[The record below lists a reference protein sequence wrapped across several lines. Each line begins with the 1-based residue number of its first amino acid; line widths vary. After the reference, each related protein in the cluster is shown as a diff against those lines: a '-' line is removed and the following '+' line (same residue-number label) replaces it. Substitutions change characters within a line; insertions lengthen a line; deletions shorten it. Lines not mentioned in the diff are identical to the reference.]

1 LIIWVIAG
9 LLGLATGLRI
19 GWALV
24 NKQSLVSTAMILAL
38 GSLGLVAALNW
49 QPLTLLIDT
58 LLRWPNISMG
68 LSQVALIVCAAGSC
82 VMITT
87 VASARKPAT
96 IRKIA
101 IAQYS
106 VAAVI
111 AVVSLVAFFAAGQ
124 QPEMSPEEYLKRNL
138 ERNLGSSGTSL
149 PWLLPLLYVL
159 LALTLVSWAGMRHSN
174 RSRRGRAL
182 FVFTIGIV
190 LIVLASGF
198 FFLRAVGT
206 TQLVGVG
213 AAATLLGCAMI
224 VVAAG
229 SLLPSVEDWFGARR
243 ELRTIQPLLDE
254 LGRRH
259 PDVGIGVRPRGPLV
273 FRVAERMSL
282 ISDALFLEAT
292 AAGSAR
298 KRPVDATSALPAR
311 DLEHEDDED
320 DAVEPESP
328 SVSPQEQARAIAA
341 WIYAGRDSAP
351 NDKRATFPGLG
362 WLRQPTSY
370 SDREWILEIAQQYR
384 ELALAGGA
392 EV

>member
-1 LIIWVIAG
+1 MIIWVIAG

-49 QPLTLLIDT
+49 QPLTLLLDT
-58 LLRWPNISMG
+58 LLHWPNISMG
-68 LSQVALIVCAAGSC
+68 LSQVALVACAAGSC

-87 VASARKPAT
+87 VSSPRKPAT
-96 IRKIA
+96 LRRIA
-101 IAQYS
+101 MWQYG
-106 VAAVI
+106 VAVVI
-111 AVVSLVAFFAAGQ
+111 AVASLVTFFAAGQ
-124 QPEMSPEEYLKRNL
+124 QPEMSPEEYLR
-138 ERNLGSSGTSL
+138 RNLGSNGTSL

-174 RSRRGRAL
+174 RTRRGRAL
-182 FVFTIGIV
+182 FVFTVGIV
-190 LIVLASGF
+190 LIVLASAF

-206 TQLVGVG
+206 TQFVGVG
-213 AAATLLGCAMI
+213 AAATLLGCAML

-292 AAGSAR
+292 AAEPRRDGRSM
-298 KRPVDATSALPAR
+298 PPAR
-311 DLEHEDDED
+311 RRMSTWSRSSSSPTYPISRRPQWRRRNKRTPSRTGSTPAASD
-320 DAVEPESP
+320 DAEPDVPRSRSGVATTADVVLGPGVDPGHREAVP
-328 SVSPQEQARAIAA
+328 AA
-341 WIYAGRDSAP
+341 GTGRC
-351 NDKRATFPGLG
+351 R
-362 WLRQPTSY
+362 
-370 SDREWILEIAQQYR
+370 
-384 ELALAGGA
+384 GA
-392 EV
+392 

>member
-38 GSLGLVAALNW
+38 GSLGMVAGLNW
-49 QPLTLLIDT
+49 QPLTLLIDDG
-58 LLRWPNISMG
+58 LGWNNLAMG
-68 LSQVALIVCAAGSC
+68 LSQVALVGCAAGSC

-87 VASARKPAT
+87 VASEKSPAT

-111 AVVSLVAFFAAGQ
+111 AVVTLVTFFAAGQ
-124 QPEMSPEEYLKRNL
+124 QPEMAPEAYLKQ
-138 ERNLGSSGTSL
+138 NLGTSDGRL
-149 PWLLPLLYVL
+149 PWLLPLLYVF

-182 FVFTIGIV
+182 FVFTLGIV
-190 LIVLASGF
+190 LIVLASA
-198 FFLRAVGT
+198 FFLLRAAGT
-206 TQLVGVG
+206 TQLLGVG
-213 AAATLLGCAMI
+213 AAATLLGCAMLI
-224 VVAAG
+224 VAAG
-229 SLLPSVEDWFGARR
+229 SLLPSVEDWFGARH
-243 ELRTIQPLLDE
+243 ELRTIQPLLTE

-292 AAGSAR
+292 AADAARRRPVSAR
-298 KRPVDATSALPAR
+298 STR
-311 DLEHEDDED
+311 DLDEVDDVTELSE
-320 DAVEPESP
+320 AEAPPVP
-328 SVSPQEQARAIAA
+328 PQEQAQTIAQ
-341 WIYAGRDSAP
+341 WIYDGREDAP
-351 NDKRATFPGLG
+351 EDASATFPGLG
-362 WLRQPTSY
+362 WLRQPATY

-384 ELALAGGA
+384 QLALAKMRT
-392 EV
+392 V

>member
-38 GSLGLVAALNW
+38 GSLGVVAALNW
-49 QPLTLLIDT
+49 QPLTLLLDT

-68 LSQVALIVCAAGSC
+68 LSQVALIACAAGSC

-96 IRKIA
+96 LRRIA
-101 IAQYS
+101 IAQYCLA
-106 VAAVI
+106 VVI
-111 AVVSLVAFFAAGQ
+111 AVVSMVTFLAAGQ
-124 QPEMSPEEYLKRNL
+124 QPEMSPEEYLR
-138 ERNLGSSGTSL
+138 RNLGSDGTSL

-174 RSRRGRAL
+174 SSRRGRAL
-182 FVFTIGIV
+182 FVFSVGIV
-190 LIVLASGF
+190 LIVLASAF
-198 FFLRAVGT
+198 FLLRAVGT
-206 TQLVGVG
+206 THLVGVG
-213 AAATLLGCAMI
+213 AAATLLGCAML

-229 SLLPSVEDWFGARR
+229 SLLPSVEDWFGARH
-243 ELRTIQPLLDE
+243 ELRAIQPLLNE

-292 AAGSAR
+292 AADAAR
-298 KRPVDATSALPAR
+298 RRKVDATATVPGREPEPPPGDFS
-311 DLEHEDDED
+311 D
-320 DAVEPESP
+320 VEPPPVTPE
-328 SVSPQEQARAIAA
+328 EQAHAIAG
-341 WIYAGRDSAP
+341 WIYDGRGQSEQHTEP
-351 NDKRATFPGLG
+351 VSFPGLG

-370 SDREWILEIAQQYR
+370 SDREWILAIAQQYR
-384 ELALAGGA
+384 NLERTGA
-392 EV
+392 SG

>member
-38 GSLGLVAALNW
+38 GSLGMVAALNW
-49 QPLTLLIDT
+49 QPLTLLIDEG
-58 LLRWPNISMG
+58 LRWHNLAMG
-68 LSQVALIVCAAGSC
+68 LSQVALIGCAAGSC

-87 VASARKPAT
+87 ASSGRSPAS

-106 VAAVI
+106 VAGVI
-111 AVVSLVAFFAAGQ
+111 AVASLVIFFASGQ
-124 QPEMSPEEYLKRNL
+124 QQEMAPEEYLKRNL
-138 ERNLGSSGTSL
+138 SSSDGRL

-182 FVFTIGIV
+182 FVFTLGIV
-190 LIVLASGF
+190 LIVMASAF
-198 FFLRAVGT
+198 FLLRAVGST
-206 TQLVGVG
+206 NLIGVG
-213 AAATLLGCAMI
+213 AAATLLGCAMLI
-224 VVAAG
+224 VAAG
-229 SLLPSVEDWFGARR
+229 ALLPSIEDWFGARH
-243 ELRTIQPLLDE
+243 ELRTIQPLLTE

-292 AAGSAR
+292 AADATLR
-298 KRPVDATSALPAR
+298 RPVDATRAR
-311 DLEHEDDED
+311 PSSELDEADDVAE
-320 DAVEPESP
+320 VESP
-328 SVSPQEQARAIAA
+328 SVPPQVQARAIAQ
-341 WIYAGRDSAP
+341 WIYEGREDAP
-351 NDKRATFPGLG
+351 TDTGAAFPGLG

-384 ELALAGGA
+384 QLALSKNGTA
-392 EV
+392 

>member
-38 GSLGLVAALNW
+38 GSLGMVAALNW

-58 LLRWPNISMG
+58 VLHWNNISMG
-68 LSQVALIVCAAGSC
+68 LSQVALIGCAAGSC

-87 VASARKPAT
+87 VASERTPVT
-96 IRKIA
+96 VRKIA
-101 IAQYS
+101 LAQYS
-106 VAAVI
+106 VAGVI
-111 AVVSLVAFFAAGQ
+111 AVVSLVIFFGAGQ
-124 QPEMSPEEYLKRNL
+124 QPEMSPDEYLKRNL
-138 ERNLGSSGTSL
+138 GSSDGRL

-159 LALTLVSWAGMRHSN
+159 LALSLVSWAGMRHSN

-190 LIVLASGF
+190 LIVLASA
-198 FFLRAVGT
+198 FFLLQAAT
-206 TQLVGVG
+206 NTQLVGVG
-213 AAATLLGCAMI
+213 AAATLLGCAML

-229 SLLPSVEDWFGARR
+229 SLLPSVEDWFGARH
-243 ELRTIQPLLDE
+243 ELRTIQPLLTE

-292 AAGSAR
+292 SADAER
-298 KRPVDATSALPAR
+298 KRPVDATGAR
-311 DLEHEDDED
+311 PTHELDEVDDGS
-320 DAVEPESP
+320 VVESP
-328 SVSPQEQARAIAA
+328 SVPPIEQAGAIAQ
-341 WIYAGRDSAP
+341 WIYAGREDAP
-351 NDKRATFPGLG
+351 GGTSATFPGLG
-362 WLRQPTSY
+362 WLRQPASY
-370 SDREWILEIAQQYR
+370 SDREWILKIAQQYR
-384 ELALAGGA
+384 ELTLSKSGTA
-392 EV
+392 

>member
-1 LIIWVIAG
+1 MIIWVIAG

-38 GSLGLVAALNW
+38 GSLGVVAALNW
-49 QPLTLLIDT
+49 QPLTLLIDEG
-58 LLRWPNISMG
+58 LRWHNLAMG
-68 LSQVALIVCAAGSC
+68 LSQLALIGCAAGSC

-87 VASARKPAT
+87 VASEKSPAT

-106 VAAVI
+106 VAGVI
-111 AVVSLVAFFAAGQ
+111 ALLSLVIFFAAGQ
-124 QPEMSPEEYLKRNL
+124 QPEMSPEEYLKQ
-138 ERNLGSSGTSL
+138 NLGSSDGRL
-149 PWLLPLLYVL
+149 PWLLPLLYVF

-182 FVFTIGIV
+182 FVFTLGIV
-190 LIVLASGF
+190 LIVLASA
-198 FFLRAVGT
+198 FFLLRAAGS
-206 TQLVGVG
+206 TQLLGVG
-213 AAATLLGCAMI
+213 AAATLLGCAML

-229 SLLPSVEDWFGARR
+229 SLLPSVEDWFGARY
-243 ELRTIQPLLDE
+243 ELRTIQPLLTE

-259 PDVGIGVRPRGPLV
+259 PDIGIGVRPRGPLV

-292 AAGSAR
+292 SADAAR
-298 KRPVDATSALPAR
+298 KRPVGSRPTRELD
-311 DLEHEDDED
+311 EEDDVSEL
-320 DAVEPESP
+320 ESP
-328 SVSPQEQARAIAA
+328 SVPPEEQARTIAQ
-341 WIYAGRDSAP
+341 WIYDGREDAPDDAG
-351 NDKRATFPGLG
+351 ATFPGLG
-362 WLRQPTSY
+362 WLRQPTSF

-384 ELALAGGA
+384 QLAISKSGQA
-392 EV
+392 

>member
-58 LLRWPNISMG
+58 VLQWHNISMG
-68 LSQVALIVCAAGSC
+68 LSQVALIACAAGSC

-87 VASARKPAT
+87 VSSERKPAT

-106 VAAVI
+106 VAGAI
-111 AVVSLVAFFAAGQ
+111 AVASLVTFFAAGQ

-138 ERNLGSSGTSL
+138 GSSDGRL

-174 RSRRGRAL
+174 RTRRGRAL

-190 LIVLASGF
+190 LIVLASAF
-198 FFLRAVGT
+198 FVLRAAGNT
-206 TQLVGVG
+206 RLLGVG
-213 AAATLLGCAMI
+213 AAATLLGCAML

-229 SLLPSVEDWFGARR
+229 SLLPSVEDWFGARH
-243 ELRTIQPLLDE
+243 ELRTIQPVLNE

-259 PDVGIGVRPRGPLV
+259 PDIGIGVRPRGPLA

-292 AAGSAR
+292 TADAAR
-298 KRPVDATSALPAR
+298 KRPVDATGALPAR
-311 DLEHEDDED
+311 ELDEADDGTEL
-320 DAVEPESP
+320 ESP
-328 SVSPQEQARAIAA
+328 SVPPEQQARAIAE
-341 WIYAGRDSAP
+341 WIYAEREGAP
-351 NDKRATFPGLG
+351 DGTGPKFPGLG
-362 WLRQPTSY
+362 WLRQPASY

-384 ELALAGGA
+384 QLALSKS
-392 EV
+392 ETV

>member
-49 QPLTLLIDT
+49 QPLTLLIDEG
-58 LLRWPNISMG
+58 LRWNNLAMG
-68 LSQVALIVCAAGSC
+68 LSQLALIGCAAGSC

-87 VASARKPAT
+87 VASEKSPAT

-106 VAAVI
+106 VAGVI
-111 AVVSLVAFFAAGQ
+111 AVLSLLVFFMSGQ

-138 ERNLGSSGTSL
+138 ASADGRL

-182 FVFTIGIV
+182 FVFTLGIV
-190 LIVLASGF
+190 LIVLASAF
-198 FFLRAVGT
+198 FLLRAVGST
-206 TQLVGVG
+206 HLVGVG
-213 AAATLLGCAMI
+213 AAATLLGCAML

-229 SLLPSVEDWFGARR
+229 SLLPSVEDWFGARY
-243 ELRTIQPLLDE
+243 ELRTIQPLLTE

-259 PDVGIGVRPRGPLV
+259 PDIGIGVRPRGPLV

-292 AAGSAR
+292 SADATR
-298 KRPVDATSALPAR
+298 KRPVGARPAR
-311 DLEHEDDED
+311 DLDDED
-320 DAVEPESP
+320 DTTELESP
-328 SVSPQEQARAIAA
+328 SVPPEQQARTIAQ
-341 WIYAGRDSAP
+341 WIYDGREDAP
-351 NDKRATFPGLG
+351 DDADAAFPGLG
-362 WLRQPTSY
+362 WLRQPTSF

-384 ELALAGGA
+384 QLATTKSGTA
-392 EV
+392 